1 MCWEYIDITA
11 SNIPQTKFIAV
22 SQRTFRFNIQ
32 RKPEKC
38 WCLLKNLPFGLF
50 DHKKIPRLFQNFSKI
65 QGLSRILFKFQ
76 DFPGLVG
83 TMFTVTPDKTN
94 TLCYGE
100 RGREEERL
108 VLNTANLKFHII
120 INNFVFQTKIGTL
133 IIILTSVLRML
144 FSYFQAWFCTSLF
157 LGHNLFFLSL
167 NTFLINFPVNNCV
180 CTTQKNEVF
189 H

>member
-1 MCWEYIDITA
+1 M
-11 SNIPQTKFIAV
+11 KFIAV
-22 SQRTFRFNIQ
+22 SQRTFRCNIQ

-38 WCLLKNLPFGLF
+38 WCLLKNLSFGLF
-50 DHKKIPRLFQNFSKI
+50 DHKKIPLFQNFSKI
-65 QGLSRILFKFQ
+65 QGLSKILFKFQ

-100 RGREEERL
+100 RGRGRR
-108 VLNTANLKFHII
+108 TSAKYSKFEIPYYHKQLC
-120 INNFVFQTKIGTL
+120 FQTKIGNL
-133 IIILTSVLRML
+133 IIILTSVLRMF

-157 LGHNLFFLSL
+157 LGQNLFFLSL

-180 CTTQKNEVF
+180 CTTQKTKF
-189 H
+189 SIKDFFSKCDQIRRKLRI